1 MTDDARP
8 EVTIVVRDPEV
19 TAIPERAKTELVDA
33 GLVPGVRT
41 RESGRETERDRP
53 TMIR

>member
-1 MTDDARP
+1 MTDAARP

-19 TAIPERAKTELVDA
+19 TALPEPAKTELVDA
-33 GLVPGVRT
+33 SLLSGVRT
-41 RESGRETERDRP
+41 LESGRKTERDRP